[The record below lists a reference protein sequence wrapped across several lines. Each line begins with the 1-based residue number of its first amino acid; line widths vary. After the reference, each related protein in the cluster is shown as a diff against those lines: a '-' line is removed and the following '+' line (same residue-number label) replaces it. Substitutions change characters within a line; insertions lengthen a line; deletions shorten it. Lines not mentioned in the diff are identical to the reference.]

1 MKFYNSLKFKIV
13 IILISVATIPLLFL
27 SFFQLNQLN
36 TIVNNNIDEREISM
50 VNSNVSFMSSV
61 INTKITQLTQ
71 IYKAHPEFSEMDR
84 NVINPILKSIRESDP
99 DIDSLAIADKDGK
112 YSDTV
117 SASDREYFKKKY
129 RKNGHTNCYAC
140 IR

>member
-117 SASDREYFKKKY
+117 SASDREYFK
-129 RKNGHTNCYAC
+129 
-140 IR
+140 